1 MRTKSDI
8 KTFATTVFTSKW
20 RDPVMFAGLLLLV
33 LIGLIGLAAATGW
46 EETLS
51 HLESLTFWQISLLLL
66 LSLANYGLRGIR
78 WHVFAH
84 RLDLPLSLFQ
94 SLRHF
99 FGGFAMS
106 VTPARVGEL
115 VRIRWIGRET
125 GASPERTAPLAIVD
139 RASDLSAMAILLA
152 IALVFAA
159 GGPKGAIVVA
169 AFAIIAAI
177 IATNPRIFS
186 ACVTRFYRITGV
198 FPRFF
203 VRVRRASQTLA
214 QFSHFPTVAMTL
226 LCGLAGWFAEGYAF
240 FILLQWMGADIGL
253 ATCIVIFVFSTLAG
267 GLTGAPGGIGG
278 AEAAMIAL
286 LSLEGVPISLS
297 VPATAVIRLTT
308 LWFAIALGLAIF
320 PLAER
325 ISKRGPY
332 ALEK

>member
-1 MRTKSDI
+1 MRTKSDF

-51 HLESLTFWQISLLLL
+51 HLKSLSLWQISVLLL
-66 LSLANYGLRGIR
+66 LSLANYGLRGVR
-78 WHVFAH
+78 WHVFAR
-84 RLDLPLSLFQ
+84 RLDLPLTLFQ

-125 GASPERTAPLAIVD
+125 GASPERTAPLALVD

-253 ATCIVIFVFSTLAG
+253 ATCVVIFVFSTLAG